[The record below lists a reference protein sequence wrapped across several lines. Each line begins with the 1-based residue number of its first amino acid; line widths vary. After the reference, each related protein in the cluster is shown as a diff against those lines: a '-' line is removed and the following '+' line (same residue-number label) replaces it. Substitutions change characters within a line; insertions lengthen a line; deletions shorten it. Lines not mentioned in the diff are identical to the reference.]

1 VTRVHRRVTASDPA
15 APAAPRGAR
24 VWGLDPAGL
33 HDTYWRS
40 VGVAVVRRGRGETEL
55 PRADGYLLL
64 DPDQLAAFS
73 LVPAANEIA
82 WSRARLHR
90 VAIVSPREAL
100 YHERVVIGLDG
111 LVKRIKRCYGADSTG
126 HRVFLARD
134 RRIARAWAAAGSR
147 REGRRAIQSLESA
160 FRTGFLRVQGES
172 YRLGDVADE
181 RRFLD
186 NLVELWPDP
195 SETLVG
201 IEHRGDGVFVPA
213 GLETAGRTVIGPV
226 WIGAEGIGDADR
238 PVVGPA
244 CLTDRVEAAPAVPLP
259 MEEIR
264 SAPSRSARVRL
275 GTIGAY
281 AFVKRSVDLAVSALT
296 LLALSP
302 IMLLAAI
309 AVVVDDGFPVFFGH
323 RRQGR
328 DGRIFRCWKF
338 RTMRRNAES
347 LARELRGLNVCDG
360 PQFFIKDDPRVTR
373 VGRRLRAWN
382 VDELPQLWN
391 VLVGDMSLVGPRP
404 SPEGENQYCPS
415 WRESRLSVR
424 PGITGLWQVR
434 RTRRPGYDFQEW
446 IRYDIEYVR
455 TAGPWL
461 DFRICMETALS
472 IIRGSGRHGPNG
484 TR

>member
-1 VTRVHRRVTASDPA
+1 MQRLATTPEPPVSAHTRESRI
-15 APAAPRGAR
+15 
-24 VWGLDPAGL
+24 WGLDACGL
-33 HDTYWRS
+33 HDAYWRS
-40 VGVAVVRRGRGETEL
+40 VGVVVVRRGTGTVDL

-64 DPDQLAAFS
+64 DPGQLAAFS
-73 LVPAANEIA
+73 LAPVANEIT

-90 VAIVSPREAL
+90 VVIVSPREAQ
-100 YHERVVIGLDG
+100 YRERVVIGMDG
-111 LVKRIKRCYGADSTG
+111 MVKRIERRYGGGTAG
-126 HRVFLARD
+126 HRIFLARD
-134 RRIARAWAAAGSR
+134 VRLASAWAAAESR
-147 REGRRAIQSLESA
+147 RAGRKAIQSLESA

-172 YRLGDVADE
+172 YRIGDPADE

-201 IEHRGDGVFVPA
+201 IEHRGEGVFFPA
-213 GLETAGRTVIGPV
+213 GVARAGRTVIGPV
-226 WIGAEGIGDADR
+226 WVGAEALGDGDR
-238 PVVGPA
+238 PIVGPL
-244 CLTDRVEAAPAVPLP
+244 CLVDRAEVAPAVPLP

-264 SAPSRSARVRL
+264 SAPSRTARLRI
-275 GTIGAY
+275 GTFGGY
-281 AFVKRSVDLAVSALT
+281 AFLKRFLDLAVSAIT
-296 LLALSP
+296 LLVFSP
-302 IMLLAAI
+302 VMLLAAI
-309 AVVVDDGFPVFFGH
+309 AVVVDDGFPIFFGH

-328 DGRIFRCWKF
+328 DGRVFRCWKF
-338 RTMRRNAES
+338 RTMRRNAEA
-347 LARELRGLNVCDG
+347 LARDLRRLNVCDG
-360 PQFFIKDDPRVTR
+360 PQFFIQDDPRVTR

-382 VDELPQLWN
+382 IDELPQLWN

-455 TAGPWL
+455 TASLLL
-461 DFRICMETALS
+461 DLRICLETALS
-472 IIRGSGRHGPNG
+472 IIRGSGRHDPNG
-484 TR
+484 TS